1 MSKKVIRLT
10 ESELKRMIKN
20 IISEQPVT
28 PGAAAAPAQ
37 GIKKEVL
44 TGLSGKNAD
53 IFADAAKATLL
64 GRYRIMKVG
73 TSVGSDKDP
82 MIYLDVTNLTDI
94 SNTGNPT
101 GRQPDAKGI
110 KAISISCDSPYLYAV
125 QNGGGGA
132 IVHCPQLLAKLKEAL
147 NCQNINRGADFAQ
160 GGSKSPSD
168 FA

>member
-44 TGLSGKNAD
+44 AGLSGKNAD
-53 IFADAAKATLL
+53 IFADAGKATQL
-64 GRYRIMKVG
+64 GRYRIMRVG
-73 TSVGSDKDP
+73 TSMGDDKDP
-82 MIYLDVTNLTDI
+82 GIYLDVKNLTDI

-101 GRQPDAKGI
+101 GRQPDPKGI
-110 KAISISCDSPYLYAV
+110 KAISISCDSPYLYATF
-125 QNGGGGA
+125 NSGGGTR
-132 IVHCPQLLAKLKEAL
+132 VHCPQLEAKLKEAL
-147 NCQNINRGADFAQ
+147 NCPNINRNADFAQ
-160 GGSKSPSD
+160 AGGKDQSD